1 MKIKNL
7 LLTILIAASSG
18 SLAYSIEPS
27 SQQEQPGKKLQ
38 AQTRRQQLMKI
49 LKVLVPVVGVTTAIA
64 LAIRWYSKTNTPP
77 AKGNDPVLT
86 DQDNPRVKAPL
97 REVALPA
104 LPKAKTPP
112 PPRPAKTPPLPR
124 PAREQFHPEE
134 HSGESDKSEPE
145 APADKDS
152 SGTKKSS
159 STSETKESV
168 WQGEGD
174 DPYPVARA
182 VYNAA
187 QAAKKEVKT
196 PEEIMAIYLP
206 EWDKK
211 RPLSENDRYKSTRNR
226 TFHQDRMPN
235 DVTLCRSIE
244 TDFASLLKLIKI
256 TKPARQR
263 TTNFNVDR
271 TKL

>member
-18 SLAYSIEPS
+18 SFAYSIKPS
-27 SQQEQPGKKLQ
+27 AQQEQSGKKLQ
-38 AQTRRQQLMKI
+38 TQTRRQQLMKI

-86 DQDNPRVKAPL
+86 DQDNPRVKVTP

-112 PPRPAKTPPLPR
+112 PPRPARK
-124 PAREQFHPEE
+124 QFHPEE
-134 HSGESDKSEPE
+134 HSGGSDKSEAE
-145 APADKDS
+145 ESADKDS

-168 WQGEGD
+168 WQREGN

-187 QAAKKEVKT
+187 QAAKKEGKT

-211 RPLSENDRYKSTRNR
+211 RPLSENDLYKAKRNR
-226 TFHQDRMPN
+226 AFHQDWMPA
-235 DVTLCRSIE
+235 DVPLCRLIQD
-244 TDFASLLKLIKI
+244 DFTNLLTLIKGK
-256 TKPARQR
+256 KPPRQR
-263 TTNFNVDR
+263 TTNCNLDR

>member
-134 HSGESDKSEPE
+134 HSGESEPK

-168 WQGEGD
+168 WQGEGG
-174 DPYPVARA
+174 DPYPLARA
-182 VYNAA
+182 VYNKA
-187 QAAKKEVKT
+187 QAAKKEGET
-196 PEEIMAIYLP
+196 TEEIIAIYLP
-206 EWDKK
+206 DWNKTD
-211 RPLSENDRYKSTRNR
+211 PLSENDLYKPRRNR
-226 TFHQDRMPN
+226 TFHQNSMQA
-235 DVTLCRSIE
+235 DVPLCKLIQD
-244 TDFASLLKLIKI
+244 DFTNLLKLIRVK
-256 TKPARQR
+256 KPPRQR
-263 TTNFNVDR
+263 TTNFNLNR
-271 TKL
+271 TRL